1 MTRKELQS
9 LILKRLDELERL
21 YADEVPDPVKIA
33 GKECRVV
40 HETADKMA
48 RAGFHDLHLAG
59 VNVCDD
65 EQREAVKTYL
75 SRCLKALRP
84 KRRSGSK
91 ASEPDAN
98 TPLTVADVAT
108 RLRVSRRVAY
118 ELLQG
123 GKIPSYRV
131 GRSIR
136 VKPGDLETY
145 IDSQSGAGRPDPL
158 AAHRRPRKPRRL

>member
-21 YADEVPDPVKIA
+21 YAVEIPDPVKIA
-33 GKECRVV
+33 AKECRVV
-40 HETADKMA
+40 HEIADKMA
-48 RAGFHDLHLAG
+48 RAGFHDLHSAG
-59 VNVCDD
+59 VNLRAD

-75 SRCLKALRP
+75 SRCLQVLRP
-84 KRRSGSK
+84 KRRAGSK
-91 ASEPDAN
+91 ASDLEAN
-98 TPLTVADVAT
+98 APLTVVDVAG

-136 VKPGDLETY
+136 VKPEDLDAY

-158 AAHRRPRKPRRL
+158 AAHSRPRKPRRL